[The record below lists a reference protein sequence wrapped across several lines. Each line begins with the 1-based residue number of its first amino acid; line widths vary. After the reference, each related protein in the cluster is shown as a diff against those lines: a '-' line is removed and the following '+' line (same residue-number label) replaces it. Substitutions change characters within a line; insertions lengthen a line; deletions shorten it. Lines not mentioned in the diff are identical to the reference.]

1 MNVREAVT
9 TVASVLLGAAMLATS
24 AAPAAASATQGASG
38 GKEVLAPD
46 RPSLSISV
54 G

>member
-1 MNVREAVT
+1 MNVRKAVT
-9 TVASVLLGAAMLATS
+9 TVASVLLGADRLATS
-24 AAPAAASATQGASG
+24 AAPAAASATLGASG